1 MDKSRAVE
9 RLDATEVV
17 RGTADDTLNSI
28 LETLESLEYGNF
40 TDALRY
46 VALVEEGMEKVREQ
60 AVMDAALG
68 GESATAMSEALG
80 GSRQTFYNKYSSLI
94 KKARKQREADTTDFD
109 EFADARE
116 KRNTIRFVGGE
127 IQTTTDPLDA
137 SYEPLDDYQQAFEK
151 SFRNALEAQLTA
163 SNGKWKAVVK
173 KALMAHVLPAHTV
186 LEIKDAAQRYATGA
200 YRTDEYGEPYF
211 FTHEGSE
218 FYRLAALD
226 KVNPKESRKSEL
238 KEAWK
243 AMMDAKDKAYRA
255 VCPTET
261 NPFDFFGL
269 PVAPAA
275 AKLPTNLIEE
285 WERYQADA
293 KAAGRKPS
301 RETFAKQYGVSRAT
315 FSRALKKAEEEANA
329 RE

>member
-46 VALVEEGMEKVREQ
+46 VALIEEGMEKVREQ

-68 GESATAMSEALG
+68 GEPATAMSEALG
-80 GSRQTFYNKYSSLI
+80 GGRQTFYRKYSSLI

-151 SFRNALEAQLTA
+151 SFR
-163 SNGKWKAVVK
+163 
-173 KALMAHVLPAHTV
+173 
-186 LEIKDAAQRYATGA
+186 
-200 YRTDEYGEPYF
+200 
-211 FTHEGSE
+211 
-218 FYRLAALD
+218 
-226 KVNPKESRKSEL
+226 
-238 KEAWK
+238 
-243 AMMDAKDKAYRA
+243 
-255 VCPTET
+255 
-261 NPFDFFGL
+261 
-269 PVAPAA
+269 
-275 AKLPTNLIEE
+275 
-285 WERYQADA
+285 
-293 KAAGRKPS
+293 KPS
-301 RETFAKQYGVSRAT
+301 KPS
-315 FSRALKKAEEEANA
+315 
-329 RE
+329 